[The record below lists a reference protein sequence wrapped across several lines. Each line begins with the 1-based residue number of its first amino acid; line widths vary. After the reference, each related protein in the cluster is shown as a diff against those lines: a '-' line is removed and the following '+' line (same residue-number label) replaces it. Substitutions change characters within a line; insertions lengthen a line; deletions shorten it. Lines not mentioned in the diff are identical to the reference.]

1 MIMTLLRL
9 FSVKIGYI
17 IAEEATVCRVANNWA
32 RNFKMAKVASWY
44 FQLRKGK
51 ACNFRIWFPFIS

>member
-17 IAEEATVCRVANNWA
+17 IAEEATVCRVANNRA
-32 RNFKMAKVASWY
+32 RNFKMAKVAS
-44 FQLRKGK
+44 
-51 ACNFRIWFPFIS
+51 

>member
-17 IAEEATVCRVANNWA
+17 IAEEATGCRIANN
-32 RNFKMAKVASWY
+32 
-44 FQLRKGK
+44 
-51 ACNFRIWFPFIS
+51 